1 MKTEEPKRQRFD
13 EHDRNTDQ
21 ASTEQIADAQVR
33 LIRLIARCATQLIRV
48 QEEAALDE
56 KDGASQ

>member
-1 MKTEEPKRQRFD
+1 MNTEEPKHQQFN

-21 ASTEQIADAQVR
+21 ASAEQIAAAQVR
-33 LIRLIARCATQLIRV
+33 LIRLIARCATQLIRA
-48 QEEAALDE
+48 QEEAALGE